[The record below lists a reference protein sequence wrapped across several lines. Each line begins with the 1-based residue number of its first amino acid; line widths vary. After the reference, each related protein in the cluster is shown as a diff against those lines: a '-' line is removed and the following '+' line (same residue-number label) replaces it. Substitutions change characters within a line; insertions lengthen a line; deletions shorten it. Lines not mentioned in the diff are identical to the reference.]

1 VLAAFA
7 PIWALTAVGVL
18 VGLSRALGPSGVDV
32 LGRFVFTVA
41 MPAALFGML
50 VRHPLGGFA
59 GRGIAAFA
67 VGTALVGLVG
77 IAVARAYGRPL
88 GEQAI
93 AGMAAGYVNAANL
106 GIPIAV
112 QVLGDASFISLVLLL
127 QTAVLAPLVLGTLD
141 IAQHA
146 TGAGRWRRLLTLPLR
161 NPILIACVLGVFL
174 GAVGVHL
181 PRPVDDTLSLLGA
194 AAVPTALVALGLSLV
209 PASRRERTPHRPVEV
224 TVSVLLKVVV
234 QPVLTYLVAR
244 VGFGLRGAEL
254 LAVVLCAGLPT
265 AQNTFVFARAYG
277 VDDGFARDAIV
288 ASTALSMLTLTVIAT
303 VLE

>member
-7 PIWALTAVGVL
+7 PIWALTAVGFL
-18 VGLSRALGPSGVDV
+18 VGVTRALGPVAVDV

-50 VRHPLGGFA
+50 VHHPLSGFA
-59 GRGIAAFA
+59 GRGIAASA
-67 VGTALVGLVG
+67 IGTVVVGSVG
-77 IAVARAYGRPL
+77 IVVARLYHRPL

-127 QTAVLAPLVLGTLD
+127 QTSILAPIVLATLD
-141 IAQHA
+141 IAQHGSG
-146 TGAGRWRRLLTLPLR
+146 TGRWQRLLTLPLR
-161 NPILIACVLGVFL
+161 NPILIACVLGVVL
-174 GAVGVHL
+174 GAAKVRL
-181 PRPVDDTLSLLGA
+181 PHPVDNTLSLLGA

-209 PASRRERTPHRPVEV
+209 PGEPLDRTPRRPIEV
-224 TVSVLLKVVV
+224 SVSVLLKVLV
-234 QPVLTYLVAR
+234 QPALTYVVAR
-244 VGFGLRGAEL
+244 ALFDLHGRDL

-265 AQNTFVFARAYG
+265 AQNTFVFARAYN

-288 ASTALSMLTLTVIAT
+288 ASTALSMLTLTVIAA
-303 VLE
+303 LLS

>member
-1 VLAAFA
+1 MLAAFA

-18 VGLSRALGPSGVDV
+18 VGYTRALGPTAVDV

-50 VRHPLGGFA
+50 VHHPLGGFA
-59 GRGIAAFA
+59 GRGIAASAIGTAIVGA
-67 VGTALVGLVG
+67 VGIV
-77 IAVARAYGRPL
+77 VARAYRRPL

-127 QTAVLAPLVLGTLD
+127 QTSILAPLILGTLD
-141 IAQHA
+141 IAQH
-146 TGAGRWRRLLTLPLR
+146 GDGEGRWRRLATLPLR
-161 NPILIACVLGVFL
+161 NPILIACVLGVVL
-174 GAVGVHL
+174 GALRVHL
-181 PRPVDDTLSLLGA
+181 PHPVDSTLSLLGA
-194 AAVPTALVALGLSLV
+194 AAVPAALVALGLSLV
-209 PASRRERTPHRPVEV
+209 PAKPREPTPHRPVEV
-224 TVSVLLKVVV
+224 TVSVALKVLV
-234 QPVLTYLVAR
+234 QPVLTYVVAH
-244 VGFGLRGAEL
+244 FLLGLHGVEL

-277 VDDGFARDAIV
+277 VDDSFARDSIV
-288 ASTALSMLTLTVIAT
+288 ASTALSMVTLTVIAA
-303 VLE
+303 VLT